1 MQIKRYCSYTNTG
14 DCVPN
19 EVQKVNSVNEGS
31 YSLPLSPQVWQSI
44 SLWFNLIFWQSVQ
57 VSHLPR
63 RYQALRK
70 SHRPAPSRC
79 ARSLTRGLQEPN
91 VRVHERH
98 QASNLWLVDYYSNLW
113 SVGPKC
119 HLLWPFWLYSVF
131 VQGDHDGLTSGFVDF
146 DLFSS
151 SVCPILLGLVN
162 IGQRWHGKHWLN
174 SLIEVNEN

>member
-44 SLWFNLIFWQSVQ
+44 SLLFNLIFWQSVQ
-57 VSHLPR
+57 VSHLPW

-119 HLLWPFWLYSVF
+119 HLLWPFWLYLWRWPWWFDIRFCWLWFVF
-131 VQGDHDGLTSGFVDF
+131 FLC
-146 DLFSS
+146 LPNSS
-151 SVCPILLGLVN
+151 WAGENWADIIL
-162 IGQRWHGKHWLN
+162 RN
-174 SLIEVNEN
+174 SRIEVNEN